1 MQVEQRAVAR
11 AFDGARGGI
20 ELAFGQR
27 AVVVRAA
34 VLDGEDLA
42 VAVEDTDLEVLP
54 FDDAGSAGRELGE
67 RADVD
72 ESAGHVRRRA
82 KSVLDGMNCTDR
94 ASGAPGGAGWR
105 RGYRAAG
112 AMRTVRFTV
121 TTRESIA
128 AFMVSRTV
136 TARWAARASLACA
149 GRRSL
154 MRTR

>member
-1 MQVEQRAVAR
+1 MHVVLDDDGERVDGNVRRQGRGLSGVQVEQRAVAR
-11 AFDGARGGI
+11 AFDGARLRI
-20 ELAFGQR
+20 ELALGQR

-42 VAVEDTDLEVLP
+42 VAVEDADLEVLP

-94 ASGAPGGAGWR
+94 ASGAPAGPDDAEAIATRARRARCGAP
-105 RGYRAAG
+105 
-112 AMRTVRFTV
+112 
-121 TTRESIA
+121 
-128 AFMVSRTV
+128 
-136 TARWAARASLACA
+136 
-149 GRRSL
+149 
-154 MRTR
+154 